1 MMMRSEIKAAIEA
14 ILFVRS
20 EQVSADELAEI
31 LGVPLLDLQ
40 EIMRELIAEYN
51 DAQRGIQIVAV
62 ENSYIMCS
70 SPAYSDIL
78 SRMSK
83 TVERYLSPAAMET
96 IAIIAYKQPI
106 TRAEIEAIRGVRSD
120 RIISNLLERGLIEE
134 CGYKKTVGKPV
145 LYRTSDEF
153 LKLFGLSSLDD
164 LPDLE
169 VINHDR
175 QIN

>member
-1 MMMRSEIKAAIEA
+1 MRSEIKAAIEA

-20 EQVSADELAEI
+20 EQVSQDELVEL
-31 LGVPLLDLQ
+31 LGIPLTDLQ

-51 DAQRGIQIVAV
+51 EAKRGIQIVAV

-78 SRMSK
+78 SRMNK
-83 TVERYLSPAAMET
+83 TVERRLSPAAMET

-106 TRAEIEAIRGVRSD
+106 TRAELEAIRGVKSD
-120 RIISNLLERGLIEE
+120 KIINNLLERGLIEE
-134 CGYKKTVGKPV
+134 CGYKQTVGKPV
-145 LYRTSDEF
+145 MYRTTSEF

-169 VINHDR
+169 VNNHGK